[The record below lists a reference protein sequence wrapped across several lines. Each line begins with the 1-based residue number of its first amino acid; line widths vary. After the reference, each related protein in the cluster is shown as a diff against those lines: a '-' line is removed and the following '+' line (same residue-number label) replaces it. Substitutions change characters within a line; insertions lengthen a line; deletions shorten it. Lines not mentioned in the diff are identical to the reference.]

1 MRMRNR
7 GIGQVTPNGA
17 TVIANTIQGVEGYS
31 PGTPAYINNNPGNL
45 MYIPSS
51 SIQTSNGATQG
62 TAMGSTGAFFA
73 AFPTYQDGY
82 NALLAQIQN
91 YAGRGLTIQGMMELY
106 VPPVD
111 SNGNPIPGNNPTLYA
126 NKIASALGVSPDTT
140 VAAAIGTDSNSGSD
154 NGVSTLSIDPTT
166 GLMTIDD
173 SGDSTGTGAGTS
185 VGTGTGI
192 DPTTALVA
200 GALILTALY
209 LT

>member
-1 MRMRNR
+1 MRMHHR
-7 GIGQVTPNGA
+7 GIGQLPTNGA
-17 TVIANTIQGVEGYS
+17 NVIANTIQGVEGYS
-31 PGTPAYINNNPGNL
+31 PGTPAYVNNNPGNL

-62 TAMGSTGAFFA
+62 TPMGSTGSYFA
-73 AFPTYQDGY
+73 AFPNYQDGY

-126 NKIASALGVSPDTT
+126 NEIASALGVSSDTT
-140 VAAAIGTDSNSGSD
+140 VAAAIGSNSSVASPGVPTASVDPNTGLVTDTSVLNDGTDTSD
-154 NGVSTLSIDPTT
+154 STLF
-166 GLMTIDD
+166 
-173 SGDSTGTGAGTS
+173 S
-185 VGTGTGI
+185 V

>member
-17 TVIANTIQGVEGYS
+17 TVIANTIQQVEGYIGPS
-31 PGTPAYINNNPGNL
+31 AQYPNGTLAYQNNNPGNL
-45 MYIPSS
+45 IFVGQP
-51 SIQTSNGATQG
+51 GATQG
-62 TAMGSTGAFFA
+62 VGGFA
-73 AFPTYQDGY
+73 AWPTYQDGD
-82 NALLAQIQN
+82 NALISQIQN
-91 YAGRGLTIQGMMELY
+91 YASRGLTIDQMMAIYAPAGQG
-106 VPPVD
+106 
-111 SNGNPIPGNNPTLYA
+111 SNNPTAYA
-126 NKIASALGVSPDTT
+126 QQIADALGVSTDTT
-140 VAAAIGTDSNSGSD
+140 VAAAISGGSSGTAPTD

-200 GALILTALY
+200 GALVLAALY